1 MSEKVL
7 YRKYRPQSFS
17 EVLGQNH
24 IVQALERAI
33 SEGHIAHAYLFAGTR
48 GTGKTSLARIVARE
62 IGTDERDLHEI
73 DAASNRG
80 VDDVRTLREEVHTMP
95 FASKYKVYIID
106 EVHMLT
112 KEAFNALL
120 KTLEEPPA
128 HVIFILATTEK
139 EKLPDT
145 IVSRCQTHVF
155 RKPTMEVLKQLV
167 LRVAREEGF
176 TLEPASADMI
186 ALLADGSFRDT
197 HGILQKVLAS
207 SEDKKISVT
216 EVEAI
221 TGAPSSTELVTL
233 LDAVASGDRDGALS
247 AVRRLTVSGSDVRV
261 ILTLL
266 LRLVRAVLMVREAPT
281 LGEELLEELSEPER
295 EVVRRHAKESRAAI
309 HSKLLAGLLQAYGSV
324 GATFTPELPL
334 ELALFDHFESTQ

>member
-155 RKPTMEVLKQLV
+155 RKPTIEVLKQLV

-176 TLEPASADMI
+176 TLEPASADLI

-221 TGAPSSTELVTL
+221 TGAPSSIELITL
-233 LDAVASGDRDGALS
+233 LDAIASTDRDAALS
-247 AVRRLTVSGSDVRV
+247 AVRRLTVSGTDVRV

-281 LGEELLEELSEPER
+281 LGKELLDELSEPEQKAV
-295 EVVRRHAKESRAAI
+295 ERHAKESRTQI
-309 HSKLLAGLLQAYGSV
+309 HSKLLANLLRAYNSV
-324 GATFTPELPL
+324 GTTFTPELPL
-334 ELALFDHFESTQ
+334 ELALFDHFEQAQ